1 MEDFNLLLDLAN
13 QMDLEFS
20 QEGIEKY
27 IPNSTKCLNWQDV
40 RASHDM
46 SDATPV
52 IAMGDIYGK
61 MILLALG
68 LGGALVVLLM
78 ECVSKTMAKRLMK
91 MA

>member
-27 IPNSTKCLNWQDV
+27 IPNSTKCLNWKDV
-40 RASHDM
+40 RASHEI
-46 SDATPV
+46 SNTIPV
-52 IAMGDIYGK
+52 IALGDIYGQ
-61 MILLALG
+61 IIFLALG

-78 ECVSKTMAKRLMK
+78 EHLSNKMK
-91 MA
+91 IAIN

>member
-27 IPNSTKCLNWQDV
+27 IPNSTKCLNWQAV

-78 ECVSKTMAKRLMK
+78 EHLSNKMK
-91 MA
+91 IAIN